1 MKRMYTERHNKAGS
15 ILLNAI
21 YNGANGNDICMADVG
36 SQQRC
41 EDDEA
46 PFVGLNHAP
55 ADMLP
60 QQADQGTEEH
70 ARWLRTK
77 RPDIMLCN
85 MQGHSQADIGQ
96 HDILIV
102 EHKTCQDTQP
112 TDQMTAARQ
121 QHQELVERL
130 VERGYQRD
138 NIKIYLILLGVS
150 STIYAAH
157 TIGTLEQLGV
167 QRDAALNRARKLH
180 TLMVQQLHS
189 VVTTRRHLEHR
200 AAPG

>member
-1 MKRMYTERHNKAGS
+1 MKRMYTERHNKAGR

-21 YNGANGNDICMADVG
+21 YNGANSNDICMADVG

-46 PFVGLNHAP
+46 PYVGLNHVP

-60 QQADQGTEEH
+60 PQADQGTEEH

-102 EHKTCQDTQP
+102 ELKTCPDTRP

-121 QHQELVERL
+121 QHEELVERL

-138 NIKIYLILLGVS
+138 NIKIYPILLGVS
-150 STIYAAH
+150 GIYAAH
-157 TIGTLEQLGV
+157 TINTLEQLGV
-167 QRDAALNRARKLH
+167 QRDAALSCARQLH

-189 VVTTRRHLEHR
+189 VVTNRRHL
-200 AAPG
+200 